1 MCEIGLSS
9 GVGVPRLRCGWEMSK
24 RRVLMIG
31 LDAFELSLAEE
42 LMKQGEMPALRRLR
56 EKSAHFL
63 LDHGKA
69 KLTGLAWE
77 HISTG
82 QLAESVRSSSVYFE
96 RESYRVWAQKTTLP
110 PFVADQ
116 AFRTVVFNAPYFDL
130 DRDPKL
136 LGVANWGA
144 HDPGAPR
151 RSNPPGL
158 MEEMD
163 KLFGVYPAEPW
174 IYGFVWPSPE
184 KARVMAESLIHAV
197 DIRAEAARW
206 LLQER
211 LPDWDLGVVVVC
223 ESHPAVEALWHGI
236 DRHHPLHGIASASV
250 AGEGVRDVYRAIDRL
265 IDKLTSAFPDA
276 VVVLFSIH
284 GMGSNHS
291 DVPTMLLL
299 SELLYRHSFGKSYL
313 QPRAW
318 QLDENGVPLLPEAEN
333 WDDVMCQLVPPV
345 PEQRTTLSVKG
356 LKRLFGLSEPA
367 SMSDIDQGG
376 EAEKE
381 SLEWMPACRYRV
393 FWSKMRA
400 FALPGFFVG
409 RIRINLKGR
418 EAKGRVPLRR
428 YNAVCDEIEELLR
441 GCRDAIT
448 GDSVVSSIERAGGTN
463 PLELDPFGCDLN
475 VEWKPAPL
483 GLLHPHLSRIGPV
496 PYRRVGGHTGRYGLA
511 FIAGAGIEPG
521 DYGVRSSF
529 DVTPT
534 IVSLLGGRIA
544 SGARPLFPEIAAAA

>member
-1 MCEIGLSS
+1 MCEIGSA
-9 GVGVPRLRCGWEMSK
+9 VGDRKAALGWEMAK

-56 EKSAHFL
+56 EKSAQFL
-63 LDHGKA
+63 LDHGRA

-136 LGVANWGA
+136 LGVASWGA

-163 KLFGVYPAEPW
+163 NLFGVYPAEPW

-184 KARVMAESLIHAV
+184 KARVMGESLAHAV
-197 DIRAEAARW
+197 DIRAEGARW

-250 AGEGVRDVYRAIDRL
+250 AGEGVRGVYRAIDRL

-299 SELLYRHSFGKSYL
+299 SELLYRHSFGKPYL

-318 QLDENGVPLLPEAEN
+318 KLGENGVPLLPEAES
-333 WDDVMCQLVPPV
+333 WDEVMWQLVPPV
-345 PEQRTTLSVKG
+345 EQPPQSSLRG
-356 LKRLFGLSEPA
+356 LKRWFGLSEPT
-367 SMSDIDQGG
+367 SKPEIDHNG
-376 EAEKE
+376 EAERE
-381 SLEWMPACRYRV
+381 SLEWMPACRYHA
-393 FWSKMRA
+393 FWGKMRA

-428 YNAVCDEIEELLR
+428 YNAVCDEIEALLR
-441 GCRDAIT
+441 GCRNAIT
-448 GDSVVSSIERAGGTN
+448 GEPVVSSIERAGGAN

-475 VEWKPAPL
+475 IEWKPAPL
-483 GLLHPHLSRIGPV
+483 GLLHPHLGRVGPV
-496 PYRRVGGHTGRYGLA
+496 PYRRVGGHPGHYGLA

-534 IVSLLGGRIA
+534 VVSLLGGRIA
-544 SGARPLFPEIAAAA
+544 SGAQPLFPEIAAAA